1 MGPHGVECT
10 PGEEIAA
17 SLARA
22 RLVPVLRVRRKVA
35 AVRSVV
41 IVVGSSPA
49 CGMLAAGLLRTGL
62 WPTAEVSILPVAD
75 YRAGVAAAVEA
86 QAELLRVAG
95 RKVRLLPS
103 LELDFELADIGPRLA
118 TFDAAVLSCLSTHH
132 GGLFDMV
139 RNCAHEAVA
148 HTVPVVLLP

>member
-1 MGPHGVECT
+1 M
-10 PGEEIAA
+10 
-17 SLARA
+17 
-22 RLVPVLRVRRKVA
+22 
-35 AVRSVV
+35 RSVLM
-41 IVVGSSPA
+41 VVGSSPA

-62 WPTAEVSILPVAD
+62 WPNAEVSILPVAD

-86 QAELLRVAG
+86 QAELLRAAG

-103 LELDFELADIGPRLA
+103 IELDFELQDLRARLA
-118 TFDAAVLSCLSTHH
+118 TFDAAVLSSLSTQH

-148 HTVPVVLLP
+148 DTVPVVLLP